1 MTEVKNDSPH
11 KAQTQPW
18 IIERI
23 LHRAQPHISEQS
35 HPLFGP
41 WVIIAGII
49 VLMVVTAIALFMW
62 TGQVLGIGSISNTPG
77 VSRTLPAGTLAPATA
92 TRSAATPGVAATVLL
107 QTPLPPPPTATVAPP
122 PPTAT
127 PSVVKYKVKT
137 GDTLLEIAIK
147 YGVSVQA
154 IQKANGMKND
164 VIRIG
169 DELIIPAP
177 PH

>member
-1 MTEVKNDSPH
+1 MTDAKNDSRH
-11 KAQTQPW
+11 KEQTQPW
-18 IIERI
+18 IIERM
-23 LHRAQPHISEQS
+23 LHRAQPHITEQRN
-35 HPLFGP
+35 PLVGP
-41 WVIIAGII
+41 WFIIAGII
-49 VLMVVTAIALFMW
+49 VLMVVTAFLLFMW
-62 TGQVLGIGSISNTPG
+62 TGQVLGIGSTSNTPG
-77 VSRTLPAGTLAPATA
+77 VSKTVPSGTLAPATV

-122 PPTAT
+122 PPSAT
-127 PSVVKYKVKT
+127 PSAFKYKVKT
-137 GDTLLEIAIK
+137 GDTLLEIAIR